1 MGVFVGGVGMVPFG
15 RHHNRSLVSLLAEA
29 AQRAI
34 EDDGGL
40 EVDCVIVGA
49 MNPEEFCGEGNISA
63 AVVNSLGLSGVSSIR
78 VETASS
84 SGGTALEV
92 AHWAVASGQFKRVL
106 AVAGEKMTHRP
117 TPVVTRILAEVIEP
131 YERNAGASMVALAAM
146 VTQAYAH
153 EAHIPMKRLESVLCR
168 IALKNHRC
176 GAKNPYAQFRQE
188 ITEEQY
194 HNSRMVSFPLRL
206 YDCSPITDGAAA
218 MILTSENRNVKLTGI
233 GHGTDTL
240 AVRHRV
246 NLHSFAA
253 ARIAAQKAYAMAN
266 RDPSDIRF
274 AEVHDAFTCFE
285 VIGAEDLGL
294 LEERKGWKSVER
306 GETDINGKIPMNISG
321 GLKSRGHPVGGSGLA
336 QAVEVV
342 WQIRGEVTPDR
353 QVEDPSIGMIHS
365 IGGLANNNVVAIFEE
380 AHIPPHGFGWAPDY
394 HREIQVNRWPKD
406 PDEIEGR
413 EGTVDAFTVLTVPPE
428 GFPSPLVLGLI
439 STSTGDRVIARASTT
454 AHFKVGEQVFLEKEE
469 NRYVFMKAHP
479 MERLLYRVEKKK
491 KRVSSALKGLWSRC
505 GH

>member
-1 MGVFVGGVGMVPFG
+1 MEVFVGGVGMVPFG
-15 RHHNRSLVSLLAEA
+15 RHHSRSLVSLLSEA
-29 AQRAI
+29 ATKAL
-34 EDDGGL
+34 EDDGGM

-63 AVVNSLGLSGVSSIR
+63 ALVNSLGLAGIPSMR

-84 SGGTALEV
+84 SGGSVLEA
-92 AHWAVASGQFKRVL
+92 AHWSVASGQFKRVL
-106 AVAGEKMTHRP
+106 AVAGEKMTHLP

-153 EAHIPMKRLESVLCR
+153 EAHISMKRLESVLCHV
-168 IALKNHRC
+168 AMKNHRY
-176 GAKNPYAQFRQE
+176 GAKNPYAQFRKE

-194 HNSRMVSFPLRL
+194 YNSRQVSFPLRL

-218 MILTSENRNVKLTGI
+218 LVLTSENRNVKLTGI

-253 ARIAAQKAYAMAN
+253 ARIAAKRAYAMAN
-266 RDPSDIRF
+266 RDPKDIGF

-294 LEERKGWKSVER
+294 LEEKKGWKSVER
-306 GETDINGKIPMNISG
+306 GETEKEGKIPINISG

-342 WQIRGEVTPDR
+342 WQIRGEVGADR
-353 QVEDPSIGMIHS
+353 QVENHSIGMIHS

-380 AHIPPHGFGWAPDY
+380 RHTPPHGFGWAPTY
-394 HREIQVNRWPKD
+394 HREIEVNRSPQD
-406 PDEIEGR
+406 PEEVKGR
-413 EGTVDAFTVLTVPPE
+413 EGTVDAFTLLSVPPE
-428 GFPSPLVLGLI
+428 GFPSPLVLGLV
-439 STSTGDRVIARASTT
+439 STQDGHRVLARAPT
-454 AHFKVGEQVFLEKEE
+454 ASHFKVGEKVFLEKEE
-469 NRYVFMKAHP
+469 NRYVFMKANA
-479 MERLLYRVEKKK
+479 MERLLYRVEKK
-491 KRVSSALKGLWSRC
+491 RESMRETLKDILSRWK
-505 GH
+505 H

>member
-1 MGVFVGGVGMVPFG
+1 MVPFG
-15 RHHNRSLVSLLAEA
+15 RHHQQSLVSLLTEA
-29 AQRAI
+29 ARKAI
-34 EDDGGL
+34 EDDGGR
-40 EVDCVIVGA
+40 EVDCVVVGV
-49 MNPEEFCGEGNISA
+49 MNPEEFCGEGNIAA
-63 AVVNSLGLSGVSSIR
+63 AVVNSLGLPGVPAMR

-84 SGGTALEV
+84 SGASVLE
-92 AHWAVASGQFKRVL
+92 AAFWAVASGQFRRVL
-106 AVAGEKMTHRP
+106 AVAGEKMTHLP
-117 TPVVTRILAEVIEP
+117 TPTVTRILAEVIEP

-153 EAHIPMKRLESVLCR
+153 AAHISIKRLESVLCK
-168 IALKNHRC
+168 IAVKNHHY
-176 GAKNPYAQFRQE
+176 GAQNPYAQFQKE

-194 HNSRMVSFPLRL
+194 YNSRQVSFPLRL

-240 AVRHRV
+240 AVRHRL

-253 ARIAAQKAYAMAN
+253 ARIAAKKAYAMAN
-266 RDPSDIRF
+266 RDPRDICF

-294 LEERKGWKSVER
+294 LEEKKGWKSVER
-306 GETDINGKIPMNISG
+306 GETELDGKIPINISG

-342 WQIRGEVTPDR
+342 WQIRGEVAPER
-353 QVEDPSIGMIHS
+353 QVENPHIGMTHS
-365 IGGLANNNVVAIFEE
+365 IGGLANNNVVAIFEDAKAE
-380 AHIPPHGFGWAPDY
+380 PHGFGWAPEY
-394 HREIQVNRWPKD
+394 HRDIEVNRAPED
-406 PDEIEGR
+406 PEEIEGR
-413 EGTVDAFTVLTVPPE
+413 EGTVDACTVLSVPPE

-439 STSTGDRVIARASTT
+439 STQDGHRVIARAPSA
-454 AHFKVGEQVFLEKEE
+454 AHFKVGETVFLEKEE

-479 MERLLYRVEKKK
+479 MERLLYRVEKRKEHLSTTFK
-491 KRVSSALKGLWSRC
+491 ELLSKWK
-505 GH
+505 H

>member
-1 MGVFVGGVGMVPFG
+1 MEVFVGGVGMVPFG
-15 RHHNRSLVSLLAEA
+15 RHPEVSLVSLLTEA
-29 AQRAI
+29 AKRAI

-40 EVDCVIVGA
+40 EVDCVVVGA
-49 MNPEEFCGEGNISA
+49 MNPEEFCGQGNISA
-63 AVVNSLGLSGVSSIR
+63 AVVNNLGLSGVPSLR

-84 SGGTALEV
+84 SGGSVLEV
-92 AHWAVASGQFKRVL
+92 AHWAVASGGFKRVL
-106 AVAGEKMTHRP
+106 AVAGEKMTHLP
-117 TPVVTRILAEVIEP
+117 TPVVTKILAEVIEP

-153 EAHIPMKRLESVLCR
+153 EAYISIKRLESVLCK
-168 IALKNHRC
+168 IAVKNHRY
-176 GAKNPYAQFRQE
+176 GARNPYAQFQKE

-194 HNSRMVSFPLRL
+194 FNSRQVSFPLRL

-218 MILTSENRNVKLTGI
+218 MILTSETKNVKLTGI

-246 NLHSFAA
+246 NLNSFAA
-253 ARIAAQKAYAMAN
+253 ARVAAKKAYAMAN

-306 GETDINGKIPMNISG
+306 GETELEGRIPINISG

-336 QAVEVV
+336 QAVEIV
-342 WQIRGEVTPDR
+342 WQIRGKVAPER
-353 QVEDPSIGMIHS
+353 QVKEPSIGMLHS

-380 AHIPPHGFGWAPDY
+380 AHTPPHGFGWAPTY
-394 HREIQVNRWPKD
+394 ERRIEINRDPKD
-406 PDEIEGR
+406 PEEIKGR
-413 EGTVDAFTVLTVPPE
+413 EGVVDACTVLSVPPE

-439 STSTGDRVIARASTT
+439 STSEGHRVLARAPTG
-454 AHFKVGEQVFLEKEE
+454 AHFKVGEKVFLEKEE

-479 MERLLYRVEKKK
+479 VERLLYKIEKRKENLNAK
-491 KRVSSALKGLWSRC
+491 VKGLLSRWRA
-505 GH
+505 

>member
-1 MGVFVGGVGMVPFG
+1 MEVFVGGVGMVPFG
-15 RHHNRSLVSLLAEA
+15 RHPNRSLVSLLSEA
-29 AQRAI
+29 AKRAI
-34 EDDGGL
+34 EDDGGR
-40 EVDCVIVGA
+40 EVDCVVVGA

-63 AVVNSLGLSGVSSIR
+63 AVVNSLGLSGIPSLR

-84 SGGTALEV
+84 SGGSVLET

-106 AVAGEKMTHRP
+106 AVAGEKMTHLP

-153 EAHIPMKRLESVLCR
+153 EAHISIKRLESVLCR
-168 IALKNHRC
+168 IAVKNHRY
-176 GAKNPYAQFRQE
+176 GAKNPYAQFQKE

-194 HNSRMVSFPLRL
+194 YNSRQVSFPLRL

-253 ARIAAQKAYAMAN
+253 ARIAAKQAYAMAN

-306 GETDINGKIPMNISG
+306 GETEINGRIPINISG

-336 QAVEVV
+336 QSVEVV
-342 WQIRGEVTPDR
+342 WQIRGEVAPER

-380 AHIPPHGFGWAPDY
+380 AHLQPHGFGWAPTY
-394 HREIQVNRWPKD
+394 KREIEVNRHPED
-406 PDEIEGR
+406 PEEIGGR
-413 EGTVDAFTVLTVPPE
+413 EGTVDACTVLSVPPE

-439 STSTGDRVIARASTT
+439 STQDGHRVIARAPT
-454 AHFKVGEQVFLEKEE
+454 ASHFKVGEKVFLEKEE

-479 MERLLYRVEKKK
+479 MERLLYRVEKK
-491 KRVSSALKGLWSRC
+491 RERLSSTMKDLISRWRR
-505 GH
+505 

>member
-1 MGVFVGGVGMVPFG
+1 MVPFG
-15 RHHNRSLVSLLAEA
+15 RDHERSLVSLLAA
-29 AQRAI
+29 AASKAI
-34 EDDGGL
+34 EDDGGR

-63 AVVNSLGLSGVSSIR
+63 AVVNSLGLSGIPSVRI
-78 VETASS
+78 ETASS
-84 SGGTALEV
+84 SGASVLEA
-92 AHWAVASGQFKRVL
+92 AHWAVASSQFRRVL
-106 AVAGEKMTHRP
+106 AVAGEKMTHLP

-153 EAHIPMKRLESVLCR
+153 EAHISMKKLESVLCR
-168 IALKNHRC
+168 IAIKNHHY
-176 GAKNPYAQFRQE
+176 GAKNPYAQFRKE

-194 HNSRMVSFPLRL
+194 YNSRQVSFPLRL

-253 ARIAAQKAYAMAN
+253 ARIAAQHAYAMAN
-266 RDPSDIRF
+266 RDPGDIGF

-294 LEERKGWKSVER
+294 LEEKKGWKSVER
-306 GETDINGKIPMNISG
+306 EETGIDGKIPINISG

-336 QAVEVV
+336 QSVEVV
-342 WQIRGEVTPDR
+342 WQIRGEVAPER
-353 QVEDPSIGMIHS
+353 QVKNPTIGMIHS
-365 IGGLANNNVVAIFEE
+365 IGGLANNNVVAIFEDARAE
-380 AHIPPHGFGWAPDY
+380 PHGFGWTPRY
-394 HREIQVNRWPKD
+394 HREIEVNRTPED
-406 PDEIEGR
+406 PEEIRGR
-413 EGTVDAFTVLTVPPE
+413 EGTVDACTVLSVPPE

-439 STSTGDRVIARASTT
+439 STSDGYRVLARAPS
-454 AHFKVGEQVFLEKEE
+454 ASHFKVGDTVFLEREE
-469 NRYVFMKAHP
+469 SRYVFMKAHA
-479 MERLLYRVEKKK
+479 MERLLYKVDKKK
-491 KRVSSALKGLWSRC
+491 ESMRKTMKEVWSRL